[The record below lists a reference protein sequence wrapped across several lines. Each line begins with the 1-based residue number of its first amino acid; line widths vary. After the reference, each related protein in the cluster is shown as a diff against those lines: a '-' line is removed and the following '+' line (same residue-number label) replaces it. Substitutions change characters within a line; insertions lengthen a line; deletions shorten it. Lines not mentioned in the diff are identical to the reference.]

1 MHDIAKLFA
10 PVGVY
15 ARLFLQVFIHPHP
28 ALNNE
33 RKHKILKIDKTLSDC
48 CLLLASRSYDLS
60 DVSAEKRKQR
70 V

>member
-1 MHDIAKLFA
+1 MILRNFL
-10 PVGVY
+10 PPSGY

-28 ALNNE
+28 ALNKE